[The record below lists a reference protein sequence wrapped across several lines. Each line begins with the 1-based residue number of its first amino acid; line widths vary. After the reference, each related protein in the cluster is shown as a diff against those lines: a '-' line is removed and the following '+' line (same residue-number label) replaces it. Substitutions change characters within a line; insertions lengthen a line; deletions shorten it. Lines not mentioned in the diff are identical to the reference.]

1 MANPID
7 AFIKKHKLT
16 TDEVWEVRPRTYAI
30 KHSALERLANENG
43 ITFEPPLMLEFHS
56 AEKIAALVVT
66 GKMGDRREWATGE
79 AAPYNNKN
87 GYPFAMAEKRGK
99 DRCILKLLNGS
110 EAGLYSEEEADDFKR
125 RENPHVTRPEDIFD
139 PVQYDDH
146 GNPID
151 NIPKGDERIERLS
164 KKDAR
169 GDFAKAQFEIRACKN
184 LTDLAFWANINANR
198 IESYP
203 VDWQEMLRGIYAEH
217 RDDLRKSNG
226 TGKVA

>member
-1 MANPID
+1 MANPVD
-7 AFIKKHKLT
+7 AFIKKHGLT

-110 EAGLYSEEEADDFKR
+110 EAGLYSEEEAEDFRK
-125 RENPHVTRPEDIFD
+125 RENPHVTRPEDLYEPPEFD
-139 PVQYDDH
+139 ER
-146 GNPID
+146 GEPID
-151 NIPKGDERIERLS
+151 NIPNGDSRIERLS
-164 KKDAR
+164 KAKAK
-169 GDFAKAQFEIRACKN
+169 GDYAQAQFEMRQIKTSAF
-184 LTDLAFWANINANR
+184 LLAWGKQNADR
-198 IESYP
+198 IQSYP
-203 VDWQEMLRGIYAEH
+203 SDWQATFRGQFA
-217 RDDLRKSNG
+217 DQLADLRAAEATKEA
-226 TGKVA
+226 V